1 MKNVIL
7 LGGSNSVV
15 QNGLQKGLKDTLM
28 SCGGGGGVEFKNLA
42 VGGCSSSQKIITILK
57 NQKMFQ
63 NADLIVIETNINDF
77 DVWAY
82 LDFSFSVICR
92 NFEALCRLLAS
103 FNTKILFLILPFA
116 DKKVQNRAIN
126 NFELY
131 HIKKYGFNFI
141 DMQSYYENEDLS
153 DFYSVGFYGARDLW
167 HQLPSLMR
175 ELGRNIIL
183 NLKQFHH
190 HKKDSVKLPNFIAK
204 SPLQLFENLDK
215 NKINFREN
223 SLLNKE
229 IYKLKKGEKLY
240 FKKEFEGHVLI
251 GLGIWLDEKKN
262 DYSSASFILQNDRIK
277 IVKMHSGAYYLF
289 HTFEKEFDIS
299 KQAFICF
306 NDDDEK
312 RTEQSHNLFIG
323 LPYDEDIYRHIPN
336 TLENLNLTEDFLLV
350 KPDENFKIDA
360 HYDFKT
366 LANLEVQIDEKYNF
380 SHLIP
385 DVALFKEIIE
395 EYNARMD
402 PVKIS
407 PFQTEIKNLKHEL
420 NQFKVNP
427 IQTHLAYKL
436 GHAIIENY
444 GSFWGFL
451 GLPFVLNYI
460 AKKHKKEAN
469 ILPCD
474 ESEKQIFSY
483 QLGLA
488 LIKAHKAWYKGGY
501 VWFMFEIFRL
511 KKKFKL

>member
-1 MKNVIL
+1 
-7 LGGSNSVV
+7 
-15 QNGLQKGLKDTLM
+15 
-28 SCGGGGGVEFKNLA
+28 
-42 VGGCSSSQKIITILK
+42 
-57 NQKMFQ
+57 
-63 NADLIVIETNINDF
+63 
-77 DVWAY
+77 
-82 LDFSFSVICR
+82 
-92 NFEALCRLLAS
+92 
-103 FNTKILFLILPFA
+103 
-116 DKKVQNRAIN
+116 VQNRAIN

-289 HTFEKEFDIS
+289 HTFEKEFNIS

-360 HYDFKT
+360 HYDFNV
-366 LANLEVQIDEKYNF
+366 LANLEVQIDERYNF

-436 GHAIIENY
+436 GRAIIENY

>member
-1 MKNVIL
+1 MMKNVIL
-7 LGGSNSVV
+7 LGGSNSVM
-15 QNGLQKGLKDTLM
+15 QNGLQKGLKDALM
-28 SCGGGGGVEFKNLA
+28 SCGGGGVEFHNLA

-141 DMQSYYENEDLS
+141 DMQNYYENKNLN
-153 DFYSVGFYGARDLW
+153 DFYSTTDLY
-167 HQLPSLMR
+167 HQLESLMR
-175 ELGRNIIL
+175 ELGKNIIL

-215 NKINFREN
+215 NKINFKEN

-240 FKKEFEGHVLI
+240 FKKEFEGYVLI
-251 GLGIWLDEKKN
+251 GLGIWLDEKEN
-262 DYSSASFILQNDRIK
+262 NYSSASFILQNDRIK

-289 HTFEKEFDIS
+289 HTFEKEFNIS

-436 GHAIIENY
+436 GRAIIENY

>member
-1 MKNVIL
+1 
-7 LGGSNSVV
+7 
-15 QNGLQKGLKDTLM
+15 
-28 SCGGGGGVEFKNLA
+28 
-42 VGGCSSSQKIITILK
+42 
-57 NQKMFQ
+57 
-63 NADLIVIETNINDF
+63 
-77 DVWAY
+77 
-82 LDFSFSVICR
+82 
-92 NFEALCRLLAS
+92 
-103 FNTKILFLILPFA
+103 
-116 DKKVQNRAIN
+116 
-126 NFELY
+126 
-131 HIKKYGFNFI
+131 I

-289 HTFEKEFDIS
+289 HTFEKEFNIS

-436 GHAIIENY
+436 GRAIIENY

>member
-1 MKNVIL
+1 
-7 LGGSNSVV
+7 
-15 QNGLQKGLKDTLM
+15 
-28 SCGGGGGVEFKNLA
+28 NLA

-141 DMQSYYENEDLS
+141 DMQNYYENKNLN
-153 DFYSVGFYGARDLW
+153 DFYSTTDLY
-167 HQLPSLMR
+167 HQLKSLMR
-175 ELGRNIIL
+175 ELGKNIIL

-215 NKINFREN
+215 NKINFKEN

-240 FKKEFEGHVLI
+240 FKKEFEGYVLI
-251 GLGIWLDEKKN
+251 GLGIWLDEKEN
-262 DYSSASFILQNDRIK
+262 NYSSASFILQNDRIK

-289 HTFEKEFDIS
+289 HTFEKEFNIS

-360 HYDFKT
+360 HYDFNV

-385 DVALFKEIIE
+385 DVVLFKEIIE
-395 EYNARMD
+395 EYNVRMD
-402 PVKIS
+402 PVKIA
-407 PFQTEIKNLKHEL
+407 PLQAEIENLKCEL
-420 NQFKVNP
+420 NQFKVNPLQAEIKNLKLELHQKKQNP

-436 GHAIIENY
+436 GRAIIENY
-444 GSFWGFL
+444 RSFWGFL

-474 ESEKQIFSY
+474 ENEKQILSY

-488 LIKAHKAWYKGGY
+488 FIKAHKAWYKGGY
-501 VWFMFEIFRL
+501 MWFIFRALSL
-511 KKKFKL
+511 KKQFGR

>member
-1 MKNVIL
+1 
-7 LGGSNSVV
+7 
-15 QNGLQKGLKDTLM
+15 
-28 SCGGGGGVEFKNLA
+28 
-42 VGGCSSSQKIITILK
+42 
-57 NQKMFQ
+57 
-63 NADLIVIETNINDF
+63 
-77 DVWAY
+77 
-82 LDFSFSVICR
+82 
-92 NFEALCRLLAS
+92 
-103 FNTKILFLILPFA
+103 
-116 DKKVQNRAIN
+116 
-126 NFELY
+126 
-131 HIKKYGFNFI
+131 
-141 DMQSYYENEDLS
+141 
-153 DFYSVGFYGARDLW
+153 
-167 HQLPSLMR
+167 LPSLMR

-289 HTFEKEFDIS
+289 HTFEKEFNIS

-436 GHAIIENY
+436 GRAIIENY

>member
-1 MKNVIL
+1 
-7 LGGSNSVV
+7 
-15 QNGLQKGLKDTLM
+15 
-28 SCGGGGGVEFKNLA
+28 
-42 VGGCSSSQKIITILK
+42 
-57 NQKMFQ
+57 
-63 NADLIVIETNINDF
+63 
-77 DVWAY
+77 
-82 LDFSFSVICR
+82 
-92 NFEALCRLLAS
+92 
-103 FNTKILFLILPFA
+103 
-116 DKKVQNRAIN
+116 
-126 NFELY
+126 
-131 HIKKYGFNFI
+131 

>member
-1 MKNVIL
+1 
-7 LGGSNSVV
+7 
-15 QNGLQKGLKDTLM
+15 
-28 SCGGGGGVEFKNLA
+28 
-42 VGGCSSSQKIITILK
+42 
-57 NQKMFQ
+57 
-63 NADLIVIETNINDF
+63 
-77 DVWAY
+77 
-82 LDFSFSVICR
+82 
-92 NFEALCRLLAS
+92 RLLAS

-289 HTFEKEFDIS
+289 HTFEKEFNIS

-436 GHAIIENY
+436 GRAIIENY

>member
-1 MKNVIL
+1 
-7 LGGSNSVV
+7 
-15 QNGLQKGLKDTLM
+15 
-28 SCGGGGGVEFKNLA
+28 
-42 VGGCSSSQKIITILK
+42 
-57 NQKMFQ
+57 
-63 NADLIVIETNINDF
+63 
-77 DVWAY
+77 
-82 LDFSFSVICR
+82 
-92 NFEALCRLLAS
+92 
-103 FNTKILFLILPFA
+103 
-116 DKKVQNRAIN
+116 
-126 NFELY
+126 
-131 HIKKYGFNFI
+131 
-141 DMQSYYENEDLS
+141 MQSYYENEDLS

-289 HTFEKEFDIS
+289 HTFEKEFNIS

-436 GHAIIENY
+436 GRAIIENY

>member
-28 SCGGGGGVEFKNLA
+28 SCGGGVEFHNLA

-289 HTFEKEFDIS
+289 HTFEKEFNIS

-350 KPDENFKIDA
+350 KPDENFKIDV
-360 HYDFKT
+360 HYDFNV
-366 LANLEVQIDEKYNF
+366 LANLEVQIDERYNF

-436 GHAIIENY
+436 GRAIIENY

>member
-1 MKNVIL
+1 
-7 LGGSNSVV
+7 
-15 QNGLQKGLKDTLM
+15 
-28 SCGGGGGVEFKNLA
+28 
-42 VGGCSSSQKIITILK
+42 TILK

-141 DMQSYYENEDLS
+141 DMQNYYENKNLN
-153 DFYSVGFYGARDLW
+153 DFYSTTDLY
-167 HQLPSLMR
+167 HQLESLMR
-175 ELGRNIIL
+175 ELGKNIIL

-215 NKINFREN
+215 NKINFKEN

-240 FKKEFEGHVLI
+240 FKKEFEGYVLI
-251 GLGIWLDEKKN
+251 GLGIWLDEKEN
-262 DYSSASFILQNDRIK
+262 NYSSASFILQNDRIK

-289 HTFEKEFDIS
+289 HTFEKEFNIS

-360 HYDFKT
+360 HYDFNV

-385 DVALFKEIIE
+385 DVVLFKEIIE
-395 EYNARMD
+395 EYNVRMD
-402 PVKIS
+402 PVKIA
-407 PFQTEIKNLKHEL
+407 PLQAEIKNLKLEL
-420 NQFKVNP
+420 HQKKQNP

-436 GHAIIENY
+436 GRAIIENY
-444 GSFWGFL
+444 RSFWGFL

>member
-1 MKNVIL
+1 
-7 LGGSNSVV
+7 
-15 QNGLQKGLKDTLM
+15 
-28 SCGGGGGVEFKNLA
+28 
-42 VGGCSSSQKIITILK
+42 
-57 NQKMFQ
+57 
-63 NADLIVIETNINDF
+63 
-77 DVWAY
+77 
-82 LDFSFSVICR
+82 
-92 NFEALCRLLAS
+92 
-103 FNTKILFLILPFA
+103 
-116 DKKVQNRAIN
+116 
-126 NFELY
+126 
-131 HIKKYGFNFI
+131 
-141 DMQSYYENEDLS
+141 
-153 DFYSVGFYGARDLW
+153 
-167 HQLPSLMR
+167 
-175 ELGRNIIL
+175 
-183 NLKQFHH
+183 
-190 HKKDSVKLPNFIAK
+190 SVKLPNFIAK

-289 HTFEKEFDIS
+289 HTFEKEFNIS

-385 DVALFKEIIE
+385 DVVLFKEIIE

-402 PVKIS
+402 TVKIS

-427 IQTHLAYKL
+427 IQTYLAYKL
-436 GHAIIENY
+436 GRAIIENY